1 MPVFV
6 KLATVDDVPQNEM
19 RMVEYEG
26 EQIAIFN
33 CNGTF
38 YATTNIC
45 THAYAELHEGFFDAE
60 ECSIECPLH
69 GARFNVETGA
79 VMVLPAFAPLE
90 TYPVQIE
97 GNDIL
102 VGL

>member
-6 KLATVDDVPQNEM
+6 KLATVDDVPQNEV
-19 RMVEYEG
+19 RMFEYEG

-79 VMVLPAFAPLE
+79 VLALPAFAPLE
-90 TYPVQIE
+90 IYPVQIE

>member
-45 THAYAELHEGFFDAE
+45 KNAPSNAPCMAL
-60 ECSIECPLH
+60 
-69 GARFNVETGA
+69 
-79 VMVLPAFAPLE
+79 VLMSRPAL
-90 TYPVQIE
+90 
-97 GNDIL
+97 
-102 VGL
+102 